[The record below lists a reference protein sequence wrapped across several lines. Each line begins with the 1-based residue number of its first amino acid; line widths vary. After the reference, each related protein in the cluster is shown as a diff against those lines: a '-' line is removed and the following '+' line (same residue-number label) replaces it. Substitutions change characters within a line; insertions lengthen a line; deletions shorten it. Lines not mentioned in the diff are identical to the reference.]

1 MVFLRE
7 LVLARFR
14 GTVWQAKRSSCF
26 RRVHIMRRYWVQLW
40 VCVAVGL
47 GGSGSRSGAATFT
60 VEGTVA
66 QVRQRNPD
74 LVAARM
80 AIAEARGRRRQA
92 GRFANPELETAVYP
106 NVAGREGF
114 LTFEL
119 NQRLPLTGRL
129 RLEKTISETQIRVAE
144 AEVAELERTLAGS
157 AAVAAVEWGVLEREQ
172 ALRERQVANS
182 RELRDGATRVA
193 AAAEGSSIEA
203 DQFAVEAE
211 QLEIQRLQLDAERAA
226 VEGRLRPLLGLPA
239 SEPLRIELEPLEP
252 APPPGA
258 TPAAVA
264 RSDQRVALER
274 RRSAELSVALAR
286 AQRWQDIGIGVV
298 GQGQRVQDVPVG
310 LRDESFVGLQI
321 SVPLP
326 LWNRNEGRIEEAKAT
341 LGRSDREIEAVELR
355 IRSEVAVAQA
365 QVRVAEAML
374 SRVATQLLPAATR
387 VEESLERLRGMGQA
401 TLTDMLRARER
412 RLLAEAARLSAER
425 DLRKARVQWM
435 TATGAILSSNQP

>member
-1 MVFLRE
+1 
-7 LVLARFR
+7 
-14 GTVWQAKRSSCF
+14 
-26 RRVHIMRRYWVQLW
+26 MRRCSVRL
-40 VCVAVGL
+40 CLLVAVGF
-47 GGSGSRSGAATFT
+47 GGGGPWLGAATLT

-66 QVRQRNPD
+66 HVRQYNPD
-74 LVAARM
+74 LLAARM

-92 GRFANPELETAVYP
+92 GRLANPELETAVYP

-129 RLEKTISETQIRVAE
+129 RLEKTISETEIRVAE
-144 AEVAELERTLAGS
+144 AEVRELERTLAGT
-157 AAVAAVEWGVLEREQ
+157 AAVSAVEWGMLEREQ
-172 ALRERQVANS
+172 ALREQQVANS
-182 RELRDGATRVA
+182 RELEAAASRVA

-211 QLEIQRLQLDAERAA
+211 QLEIRRLQLDSERAA

-239 SEPLRIELEPLEP
+239 METLRIELEALVP
-252 APPPGA
+252 APEPGTA
-258 TPAAVA
+258 PVGVA

-286 AQRWQDIGIGVV
+286 AQRWQDIGVGLV
-298 GQGQRVQDVPVG
+298 GQGQRVLDVPVG

-341 LGRSDREIEAVELR
+341 LGRSDRELEAVELR
-355 IRSEVAVAQA
+355 IRSEVAAAQG
-365 QVRVAEAML
+365 QLRVAEAVL
-374 SRVATQLLPAATR
+374 GRVATQLLPAATR
-387 VEESLERLRGMGQA
+387 VEASLERLRATGQA
-401 TLTDMLRARER
+401 TLTDVLRARER
-412 RLLAEAARLSAER
+412 RLLAESARLSAER
-425 DLRKARVQWM
+425 DVRRARVQLA
-435 TATGAILSSNQP
+435 TATGAILSFNQP

>member
-1 MVFLRE
+1 MVFLRD

-26 RRVHIMRRYWVQLW
+26 RRVHMMRRYWVRLW
-40 VCVAVGL
+40 ICVAVGV
-47 GGSGSRSGAATFT
+47 GGGGSRSGAATFT

-92 GRFANPELETAVYP
+92 GRLANPELETAVYP

-157 AAVAAVEWGVLEREQ
+157 AAVAAVEWGMLEREQ
-172 ALRERQVANS
+172 TLRERQVANS
-182 RELRDGATRVA
+182 RELREAATRVA

-203 DQFAVEAE
+203 DQFAVESE
-211 QLEIQRLQLDAERAA
+211 QLEIRRLQLDAERAG
-226 VEGRLRPLLGLPA
+226 VEGRLRPLLGFPA
-239 SEPLRIELEPLEP
+239 SEPLRIELEPLDP
-252 APPPGA
+252 APEPGT
-258 TPAAVA
+258 TPAAFA

-341 LGRSDREIEAVELR
+341 LGRTDRELEAVELR
-355 IRSEVAVAQA
+355 IRSEVAAAGA
-365 QVRVAEAML
+365 QVRIAESVL
-374 SRVATQLLPAATR
+374 SRVTTQLLPPARR
-387 VEESLERLRGMGQA
+387 VEDALERLRPTGQA
-401 TLTDMLRARER
+401 TVTEVLRARER
-412 RLLAEAARLSAER
+412 RLLAESAGLEAER
-425 DLRKARVQWM
+425 SLRRARVQWM
-435 TATGAILSSNQP
+435 TATGAILPLNQP

>member
-1 MVFLRE
+1 
-7 LVLARFR
+7 
-14 GTVWQAKRSSCF
+14 
-26 RRVHIMRRYWVQLW
+26 MRRYWVRLW
-40 VCVAVGL
+40 ICVAVGL

-239 SEPLRIELEPLEP
+239 SEPLRIELEPLDP
-252 APPPGA
+252 AQLPGA
-258 TPAAVA
+258 APAAVA

-298 GQGQRVQDVPVG
+298 GRASVCRTSRSGCAMRVSWDC
-310 LRDESFVGLQI
+310 
-321 SVPLP
+321 
-326 LWNRNEGRIEEAKAT
+326 K
-341 LGRSDREIEAVELR
+341 
-355 IRSEVAVAQA
+355 
-365 QVRVAEAML
+365 
-374 SRVATQLLPAATR
+374 SRCRCRCGIATR
-387 VEESLERLRGMGQA
+387 VGSRRRRRHSVGRIVRSRPWSCGSDRRLSRLR
-401 TLTDMLRARER
+401 R
-412 RLLAEAARLSAER
+412 RCGLPRPCSA
-425 DLRKARVQWM
+425 
-435 TATGAILSSNQP
+435 G